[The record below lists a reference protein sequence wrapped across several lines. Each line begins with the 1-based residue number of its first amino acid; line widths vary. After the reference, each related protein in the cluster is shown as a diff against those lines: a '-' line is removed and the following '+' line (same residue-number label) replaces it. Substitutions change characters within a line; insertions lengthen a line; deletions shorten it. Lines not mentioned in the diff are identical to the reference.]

1 MSRSVLAKCSVVP
14 PKLMFRVVDYDD
26 DGEAVAAFVGF
37 VVLLPLLVVFGR
49 GGGGRG
55 GVDVGVADVV
65 VVVVIVVVA
74 AVAVVVA
81 GSWFLVVVARQ
92 TGSSNNKLQSICL
105 AQMGYCMFVRSNT
118 PTGVSIGP
126 MQTTLPSPD

>member
-49 GGGGRG
+49 GGGRG

-92 TGSSNNKLQSICL
+92 TGSENNKL
-105 AQMGYCMFVRSNT
+105 
-118 PTGVSIGP
+118 
-126 MQTTLPSPD
+126 